1 MIRMDA
7 DDKTKTS
14 SGPAHVLTMEDWD
27 VSAIHALL
35 EKAQYFADNPEKLP
49 LQRLY
54 AANLFFEPSTRTK
67 ISFEAAER
75 NLGLDL
81 LHFEAD
87 TSSVIKGESL
97 YDTVK
102 TLESIGADVVVI
114 RHGRERF
121 FDELRGHVH
130 IPIINGGDGCGHHP
144 TQSFLDLLTIRQ
156 EFGTFTNVN
165 IVIAG
170 DIFHSRVARSNM
182 EVLKRLGANVYVSG
196 PKEWMSE
203 ELLQRYLPM
212 DEAVETADVMMM
224 LRIQHERHTVKM
236 VAGPEEYHKRF
247 GLNEEKAARMKL
259 GAVIMHPAPV
269 NRNVELADALVES
282 DRSRIFKQMK
292 NGVFVRM
299 AVLHHVLEKQKGCLD
314 Q

>member
-1 MIRMDA
+1 MIRMDSA
-7 DDKTKTS
+7 ARTENNNE
-14 SGPAHVLTMEDWD
+14 PCHVLTMDDWNTA
-27 VSAIHALL
+27 SIHSLL
-35 EKAQYFADNPEKLP
+35 EKAQRFAENPDKLP

-87 TSSVIKGESL
+87 TSSVKKGESL

-121 FDELRGHVH
+121 FDELRGSVQ

-156 EFGTFTNVN
+156 EFGSFQN
-165 IVIAG
+165 IKVVIAG
-170 DIFHSRVARSNM
+170 DIFHSRVARSNLD
-182 EVLKRLGANVYVSG
+182 VLERLGADVYVSG
-196 PKEWMSE
+196 PKEWMNE
-203 ELLQRYLPM
+203 ELMQRYLPM

-236 VAGPEEYHKRF
+236 VAGPDKYHELY
-247 GLNEEKAARMKL
+247 GLNEEKAARMKPDSI
-259 GAVIMHPAPV
+259 IMHPAPV

-282 DRSRIFKQMK
+282 HKSRIFKQMK

-299 AVLHHVLEKQKGCLD
+299 AVLSHVLEQQKGGL
-314 Q
+314 QQ

>member
-1 MIRMDA
+1 MDA
-7 DDKTKTS
+7 EDKTKTN

-121 FDELRGHVH
+121 FDELRGHVN

-170 DIFHSRVARSNM
+170 DIYHSRVARSNL
-182 EVLKRLGANVYVSG
+182 EVLERLGANVYVSG
-196 PKEWMSE
+196 PKEWMSD

-212 DEAVETADVMMM
+212 DEAVEAADVMMM

-236 VAGPEEYHKRF
+236 VAGPDEYHKRF
-247 GLNEEKAARMKL
+247 GLNEEKAARMKP

-282 DRSRIFKQMK
+282 GRSRIFKQMK

-299 AVLHHVLEKQKGCLD
+299 AVLHYVLEKQKGWLD

>member
-1 MIRMDA
+1 MDA
-7 DDKTKTS
+7 DKPIKTET
-14 SGPAHVLTMEDWD
+14 GPAHVLTMEDWSVD
-27 VSAIHALL
+27 AIHKLL
-35 EKAQYFADNPEKLP
+35 EKAQWFADHPEKLP

-67 ISFEAAER
+67 LSFEAAER

-114 RHGRERF
+114 RHDRDRF
-121 FDELRGHVH
+121 FEELTEKLN

-156 EFGTFTNVN
+156 EFGTFSNVN

-170 DIFHSRVARSNM
+170 DIFHSRVARSNLD
-182 EVLKRLGANVYVSG
+182 VLERLGANVYVSG
-196 PKEWMSE
+196 PKEWMGD
-203 ELLQRYLPM
+203 ELEKRWLPM

-236 VAGPEEYHKRF
+236 AAGPDEYHKRF
-247 GLNEEKAARMKL
+247 GLNEEKAARMKPD
-259 GAVIMHPAPV
+259 AVIMHPAPV
-269 NRNVELADALVES
+269 NRNVELADTLVES

-299 AVLHHVLEKQKGCLD
+299 AVLRHVLEKQKGCLN